1 MCKKHSTRHGG
12 IWRQATQL
20 NVPVAVGLMFQWRQI
35 NHVLLV
41 EQEIIRED
49 GDLEASLLE

>member
-12 IWRQATQL
+12 GGDIEASDTAKCPCGCGAD
-20 NVPVAVGLMFQWRQI
+20 V
-35 NHVLLV
+35 LV

-49 GDLEASLLE
+49 GHLEASLRE